1 MAFGD
6 KMRVRVKQV
15 RSGQNARKIRV
26 AKSIHRTLVFFTPLK
41 TGRARA
47 GWRATLGGG
56 FTRSFAVNTNWLAQL
71 AINQSRIA
79 RALPEQQIRLGNNV
93 PYLPLLNEGRS
104 PQAPPGFVEM
114 AVAIGSKLA
123 PRIDVFRTVRFAR

>member
-6 KMRVRVKQV
+6 KLRIRVKQV
-15 RSGQNARKIRV
+15 RNGQNARKIRV

-56 FTRSFAVNTNWLAQL
+56 FTRSFAVNTNWLSQL

-79 RALPEQQIRLGNNV
+79 RALPEQQIRIANNV

-123 PRIDVFRTVRFAR
+123 PRVNVFRTTRFAR

>member
-1 MAFGD
+1 MSFGD

-15 RSGQNARKIRV
+15 RKGQNARKIRV
-26 AKSIHRTLVFFTPLK
+26 AKSIHKTLVFFTPLD

-56 FTRSFAVNTNWLAQL
+56 FSKSFAVNTNWLGQL
-71 AINQSRIA
+71 AINQARISK
-79 RALPEQQIRLGNNV
+79 ALPKQQIRITNNV

-104 PQAPPGFVEM
+104 PQAPPGFIGI
-114 AVAIGSKLA
+114 AVAIGSRLA
-123 PRIDVFRTVRFAR
+123 PRVDVFQTVRLAA